1 MIRKVSKDSDT
12 NNLDN
17 EVDSGSRREQKDGPR
32 ASQRGLAQSELPVVA
47 VVGRPNVGKSRLF
60 NRLVG
65 SRKAIVQDTPGVTR
79 DRILSKLEWGGTH
92 FILMDTGGMDVVI
105 PASGLS
111 ERIHAQ
117 IERAVDDADIL
128 LFVVDGK
135 VAVHPHDYE
144 IVQTLRKTSKPIV
157 CAVNKIDVYAHR
169 ENIHQYYSLGLDPLF
184 PISAEHGIGIDD
196 LLDAL
201 VERLPEGQE
210 ISEEEDKEGPVRLA
224 VVGRPN
230 VGKSTW
236 VNKLLGDERQLVDD
250 QPGTTRDAVDTLCDW
265 KGKQY
270 LLIDTAGIRRKG
282 RVKVALEKFSVI
294 KALQSLERSEIA
306 LLMLD
311 ATAGVTDQDA
321 RVGSYILE
329 KARGVVILLN
339 KWDLIKEKGLSPKG
353 VIQDVRD
360 QFPHL
365 RFAPIVPVSALTGYN
380 VHNAMLAVQRVEKA
394 YRLEIA
400 TGPLNRFLEDALE
413 AHPPPLRGTRKRRIN
428 YITQIKHGPPT
439 FLLFT
444 NLTGTFP
451 VSYQRYLINQLRER
465 FNFEGAPI
473 RLVFRKKR

>member
-1 MIRKVSKDSDT
+1 M
-12 NNLDN
+12 
-17 EVDSGSRREQKDGPR
+17 
-32 ASQRGLAQSELPVVA
+32 
-47 VVGRPNVGKSRLF
+47 
-60 NRLVG
+60 
-65 SRKAIVQDTPGVTR
+65 
-79 DRILSKLEWGGTH
+79 EWGGTD
-92 FILMDTGGMDVVI
+92 FLLMDTGGMDVVT

-111 ERIHAQ
+111 EKIHSQ
-117 IERAVDDADIL
+117 IERAVDDADVL

-135 VAVHPHDYE
+135 VQVHPHDYE
-144 IVQTLRKTSKPIV
+144 IVQVLRKTSKPIV

-169 ENIHQYYSLGLDPLF
+169 ENVHQYFSLGLDPLF
-184 PISAEHGIGIDD
+184 PVSAEHGIGIDD

-201 VERLPEGQE
+201 MEHLPGGPQKR
-210 ISEEEDKEGPVRLA
+210 EEEGDKIEPLRLA

-236 VNKLLGDERQLVDD
+236 VNKLLGEERQLVHDE
-250 QPGTTRDAVDTLCDW
+250 PGTTRDAVDTLCSY
-265 KGKQY
+265 KGRQY
-270 LLIDTAGIRRKG
+270 LLIDTAGIRRKKK
-282 RVKVALEKFSVI
+282 VKAALEKFSVI
-294 KALQSLERSEIA
+294 KALQSLERSEIS

-339 KWDLIKEKGLSPKG
+339 KWDLLKEKGLSPKA
-353 VIQDVRD
+353 VVQQVRD

-380 VHNAMLAVQRVEKA
+380 VHNAMLAVKRVEKA
-394 YRLEIA
+394 YRLEVA
-400 TGPLNRFLEDALE
+400 TGPLNRFLEEALE
-413 AHPPPLRGTRKRRIN
+413 AHPPPLRGTRKQRIN

-444 NLTGTFP
+444 NISGTFP
-451 VSYQRYLINQLRER
+451 VSYQRYLINQLRDR

>member
-12 NNLDN
+12 NNSDK
-17 EVDSGSRREQKDGPR
+17 EVEANLQPEKKAGRPS
-32 ASQRGLAQSELPVVA
+32 SQRGLDYSELPVVA
-47 VVGRPNVGKSRLF
+47 IVGRPNVGKSRLF
-60 NRLVG
+60 NRLLG
-65 SRKAIVQDTPGVTR
+65 SRKALVQDTPGVTR
-79 DRILSKLEWGGTH
+79 DRILSKLEWEGSD
-92 FILMDTGGMDVVI
+92 FILMDTGGMETVT

-117 IERAVDDADIL
+117 IKKAVDDADIL

-135 VAVHPHDYE
+135 VPVHPYDYE
-144 IVQTLRKTSKPIV
+144 VVQTLRKTSKPIV
-157 CAVNKIDVYAHR
+157 FAVNKIDIYAHR
-169 ENIHQYYSLGLDPLF
+169 ENVHQYYRLGLDPIF
-184 PISAEHGIGIDD
+184 SISAEHGIGIDD
-196 LLDAL
+196 LLDAV
-201 VERLPEGQE
+201 VERLPAGPKR
-210 ISEEEDKEGPVRLA
+210 SEEEETEGPVRLT

-236 VNKLLGDERQLVDD
+236 VNTLLGEERQLVDD
-250 QPGTTRDAVDTLCDW
+250 NPGTTRDAVDTLLDW
-265 KGKQY
+265 KGRKY

-306 LLMLD
+306 MLMLD

-339 KWDLIKEKGLSPKG
+339 KWDLIKEKGLSPKA
-353 VIQDVRD
+353 VVQQVRD

-380 VHNAMLAVQRVEKA
+380 VQKAMQTVQRVEKA
-394 YRLEIA
+394 YRLELA

-413 AHPPPLRGTRKRRIN
+413 AHPPPLRGNRKRRIN
-428 YITQIKHGPPT
+428 YITQIKYGPPT

-451 VSYQRYLINQLRER
+451 VTYQRYLINQLRDR